1 MKNPSSPSWCIFN
14 AVIINERTRIH
25 GCILIKDGLITDITE
40 GAPPAAAWLRE
51 NGYTSLDAD
60 GAYLMPGI
68 IDDQVHFRDPG
79 LTHKGDMLSESRAA
93 VAGGITSFMDMPNTI
108 PQTTSCD
115 LLNEKL
121 DYAANHAMANYAF
134 YLGATNDNI
143 GEIRRADPS
152 RTCGIK
158 VFMGASTGNMLVDQ
172 PETLNAIFRESPL
185 LIAIHSE
192 YEPIIRQQLD
202 KVRQQYGDNIPH
214 HLHPLIRNSAACLK
228 STQIALELA
237 RRFNSR
243 LHILHLSTADECAL
257 LDNAPPDKNK
267 RITAEVC
274 VHHLWFSDED
284 YPALGARIKWN
295 PAIKSADDRESLR
308 KALLDGR
315 IDVVATDHAPH
326 TQEEKSKPYLQ
337 CPSGGPLVQHALPMM
352 MELCHKGILSPEIV
366 AEKMCHHMATCFNIE
381 KRGFLKKNYYADV
394 IIVKPDDPWLVQKE
408 NLLYK
413 CAWSPLEGQIFSHRV
428 THTFINGEL
437 VFCNGE
443 FNESYRGLPLTFSR

>member
-1 MKNPSSPSWCIFN
+1 LKNPSSPSWCIYN
-14 AVIINERTRIH
+14 GIIINERTRIH
-25 GCILIKDGLITDITE
+25 GYLLIKNGLITEIAEGQPPPEQWLEENAYTRLDAE
-40 GAPPAAAWLRE
+40 GA
-51 NGYTSLDAD
+51 YV
-60 GAYLMPGI
+60 MPGL

-79 LTHKGDMLSESRAA
+79 LTHKGDLLSESRAA

-108 PQTTSCD
+108 PQTTTCE
-115 LLNEKL
+115 LLDQKL
-121 DYAANHAMANYAF
+121 EYAAAHAMANYAF

-143 GEIRRADPS
+143 AEIRRVDPL

-172 PETLNAIFRESPL
+172 PEMLDAIFRESPL

-192 YEPIIRQQLD
+192 YEPIIRQQLER
-202 KVRQQYGDNIPH
+202 VRQQYGDDIPH
-214 HLHPLIRNSAACLK
+214 HLHPVIRNSAACLK

-237 RRFNSR
+237 RRYNSR
-243 LHILHLSTADECAL
+243 LHILHLSTAEECTL
-257 LDNAPPDKNK
+257 LDGTLPDEKK

-274 VHHLWFSDED
+274 VHHLWFCDED
-284 YPALGARIKWN
+284 YTALGSRIKWN
-295 PAIKSADDRESLR
+295 PAIKSAADRESLR

-326 TQEEKSKPYLQ
+326 TLEEKSRPYLQ

-366 AEKMCHHMATCFNIE
+366 AEKMCHHMAQCFSIE
-381 KRGFLKKNYYADV
+381 KRGFLRKQYHADV
-394 IIVKPDDPWLVQKE
+394 VIVKPDDPWTVHKD

-413 CAWSPLEGQIFSHRV
+413 CGWSPLEGQTFSHRI
-428 THTFINGEL
+428 THTFINGEM
-437 VFCNGE
+437 VFGNKK
-443 FNESYRGLPLTFSR
+443 FNESFRGQPLLFSR